1 MAVSVLAES
10 QDVTFA
16 EQARHLLA
24 LAKPRLSSLVVFT
37 AATGF
42 ALAPGESSFW
52 VGLIT
57 TVATTLL

>member
-42 ALAPGESSFW
+42 ALAPENPRFGW
-52 VGLIT
+52 GL
-57 TVATTLL
+57 

>member
-24 LAKPRLSSLVVFT
+24 LAKPRLSSLVV
-37 AATGF
+37 
-42 ALAPGESSFW
+42 LPQLPDLRWPPESPHFGW
-52 VGLIT
+52 GLSRR
-57 TVATTLL
+57 LRQRFL